1 MDKVEFERK
10 NNSRVPFW
18 AVAMIIALLGIL
30 SYQLTHD
37 AAISELLFLILIAL
51 VIIKVVPAVLRLFAI
66 LAVAFVLI
74 LILLAWAGLVLGS

>member
-1 MDKVEFERK
+1 MSKVEFEIK
-10 NNSRVPFW
+10 NNNWVPFW
-18 AVAMIIALLGIL
+18 AVAMIITLLGIL

-37 AAISELLFLILIAL
+37 AAISELLLLILIAL

-66 LAVAFVLI
+66 LAVAFILI